1 MCLIG
6 RVLQQHQ
13 EIQVKLVPLP
23 WIVTERNKHEDSACL
38 CSLLQTHLW
47 HMGIEQYLCK
57 MLLRFLEHL
66 SVFPSKP

>member
-38 CSLLQTHLW
+38 CSLLQRHIYGTWGL
-47 HMGIEQYLCK
+47 GSIFVRCY
-57 MLLRFLEHL
+57 
-66 SVFPSKP
+66 